1 MTGILQLS
9 ITSQTNDMMEGN
21 VVSIRND
28 GCLPFDQMGICI
40 MLLGGY

>member
-1 MTGILQLS
+1 MTGILPLS
-9 ITSQTNDMMEGN
+9 ITRRAIDMMERN

-40 MLLGGY
+40 E